1 MAVDITSRYWAS
13 GTVTAEDGEDGARVS
28 LPIRRTPAPRRVH
41 TVNHLATGS
50 ESIEYLAWRFYRRSQ
65 IWWRIADAN
74 PLAFPLD
81 LKPGNRVAIPSAET
95 AGEVIRRRRF

>member
-1 MAVDITSRYWAS
+1 MSVDITSRYWAA
-13 GTVTAEDGEDGARVS
+13 GTVTVEDGPDGPLVS
-28 LPIRRTPAPRRVH
+28 LPIRRTPAPRQVH
-41 TVNHLATGS
+41 SVNHLASGT
-50 ESIEYLAWRFYRRSQ
+50 ESMEYLAWRFYRRSH

-81 LKPGNRVAIPSAET
+81 LQPGNRVTIPSAET